1 MSYGFK
7 FGVGDNGAI
16 QIVSSDAFFG
26 AIVSRQIVQH
36 KVTTTLNFSSAS
48 FSDYYV
54 NYWYR
59 GGVTTFRD
67 DFGTRPI
74 TSESVFLIP
83 PTITLDKIN
92 KTATVYWD
100 VLANQINPY
109 NAMYDAQ
116 LEVLVMGV

>member
-7 FGVGDNGAI
+7 FGVGANGAI

-26 AIVSRQIVQH
+26 AIVLRQIVQH
-36 KVTTTLNFSSAS
+36 KVTTTLNFSNTS

-109 NAMYDAQ
+109 NAVYNAQ
-116 LEVLVMGV
+116 LEVLIMGV

>member
-1 MSYGFK
+1 MSFGFK
-7 FGVGDNGAI
+7 FGVGSSGAT

-26 AIVSRQIVQH
+26 AIVLRQIVQH
-36 KVTTTLNFSSAS
+36 KVLTTLDFSGTS

-83 PTITLDKIN
+83 PTITLN
-92 KTATVYWD
+92 KTTKQATVFWD

-109 NAMYDAQ
+109 NAVYDAQ
-116 LEVLVMGV
+116 LEVIVMGV